1 MKRRKTL
8 AATAIVLVQAITQQW
23 ASLCLKRTPPVV
35 KILNEPLCTG
45 QSKAVPPCFVLA
57 ATHGRQRKHAL
68 NEHRSKIKDVIRQS
82 VNLPVQLLPTTYAS
96 FDRQKHI
103 QDLWNRERV
112 YERRNFA
119 NVKKCL
125 RDGRKKGRE
134 SPLGEGENGFSR
146 GGPLTGG
153 EKPLMER
160 KKVLTNL
167 KWAEVVDSISNKGRH
182 RRGHNVN
189 QFGKSIENLKK
200 KKKKKKKKLLHFYRK
215 LHEKIRIIHDGP
227 PYANNDIHIGHIL
240 NKIVKDIHLK
250 YMLMSNYCVMLIHGF
265 DTHGLPIEYQVMNML
280 KIKNVQELS
289 LPDCPA
295 VSAAVS
301 AAVSGNRS
309 RVFTLRQGKTPSG
322 GKTGGHFPTRREK
335 RPHRVGDARATLVR
349 DLLRREDVPLV
360 SPSRAEKK
368 IRYFKSLCKAYAA
381 HFVNEQ
387 FVSLVSYGIW
397 GLWDYTYVTF
407 YGLYEDIQRAVFRS
421 LLEQNLLYVSNRP
434 IYHSYATQTVLSDSE
449 IIYKKR
455 ISNSFYFFFD
465 LHRVS
470 DRFALKML
478 GASAESELV
487 RNMLQVAQ
495 SEVDCPASGPPS
507 EAAPAKLL
515 GRAKEM
521 LQKKLKVLVFTTQ
534 MHTIFNNKCLLI
546 HGEYGYQIV
555 KVAFEK
561 EEEDPLFLL
570 ICERSLE
577 TFLNYLK
584 KYYSKENPIL
594 EVTKIVKI
602 KGKELEGCSYV
613 NFVNQVESPFVFVW
627 KNEIDESFG
636 SGIVHVAPAHGFA
649 DYNVYR
655 QNEQLR
661 KVRLGGEHYQGG
673 ERQRGEEVSGLAKV
687 GQIGKV
693 SPLVEA
699 GHVGEAPPLD
709 ENVIDENDDL
719 KEEYAKVVRENC
731 LKNAALMRRD
741 ALSGGG
747 ERRRLLIKLLKSKL
761 LNSTPLK
768 STPLKS
774 TQLNSTQL
782 NSTQLNSGWGSPPKI
797 NINREDAHLLLYY
810 AFHEH
815 LLFHFPYEHLYT
827 YDWRSHTSVQIK
839 SLLQMYVDIEKVKQ
853 NKLFYESIRGINF
866 VSDHVK
872 DTLIKTIES
881 RNEWCISRQKYWGVN
896 IPLKD
901 LLIGGDCKVSFRQ
914 QIMDVWFDSS
924 VSFLY
929 VMHMCRHILFN
940 EYFRRVVSPR
950 RGKKSPVPLLG
961 RTTSG
966 EDPPFFDIHEV
977 YEQLERGEQLER
989 ANQRGVEKGDLLN
1002 DVMTKRKLFDADE
1015 MYRRLMRRLK
1025 RQKNPFQVGSVREL
1039 LHPNGKQKRG
1049 DAFLLRDM
1057 GIHLCCEG
1065 VDQIRGWFQS
1075 FFFICFFVNGV
1086 LRRGA
1091 VNQEEESTGGQ
1102 SVAKNTQSNVGKN
1115 VGQNVAQNVGKNV
1128 KINVAQNVGQSVAKN
1143 TQPNVETDAGRALPI
1158 SNIIV
1163 HNYVVDGNNVKM
1175 SKSLNNVVSPRSL
1188 FPLRGRSSSGAAPRG
1203 GASTEGGTTP
1213 GGITTGKT
1221 LPKKENT
1228 KGDPPPGE
1236 RHFNADIVRLWVC
1249 SHNFV
1254 QRNVSISREILE
1266 DIHKNI
1272 FLKFYNTFK
1281 FLLNN
1286 LHDLDFADVKVM
1298 GEEEE
1303 EDLQLMD
1310 RYILSKEKNLIRS
1323 CLEAYATFQLQL
1335 LMKHVL
1341 NFVNRD
1347 LAIYLDYCKD
1357 RLYVHERN
1365 SLSRR
1370 KCQKVL
1376 HILLVDL
1383 LKVLAP
1389 VVPHLCEDVYG
1400 QLISLK
1406 RRTQTLP
1413 FQKRKT
1419 LKEKSLFFSQM
1430 PTVKRRRDV
1439 HLETLFL
1446 LKYFAHKQMNGHLS
1460 NSLEAVVYL
1469 HSDSEEVITLV
1480 KRFLKAP
1487 NPLTSFNN
1495 HDDLRF
1501 LFNVSNVILCE
1512 DLTEL
1517 KKRDPAFRTYT
1528 IPLVRG
1534 GEGAPQESGEVDLL
1548 LRGGQTEEDPFQAWL
1563 RADGASRRASVSV
1576 GIAKSAGAKCA
1587 RCWMYGTVSPFEG
1600 ALLCPRCLG
1609 VVKTFFD

>member
-96 FDRQKHI
+96 FDR
-103 QDLWNRERV
+103 
-112 YERRNFA
+112 
-119 NVKKCL
+119 
-125 RDGRKKGRE
+125 
-134 SPLGEGENGFSR
+134 
-146 GGPLTGG
+146 
-153 EKPLMER
+153 
-160 KKVLTNL
+160 KV
-167 KWAEVVDSISNKGRH
+167 
-182 RRGHNVN
+182 
-189 QFGKSIENLKK
+189 
-200 KKKKKKKKLLHFYRK
+200 
-215 LHEKIRIIHDGP
+215 HEKIRIIHDGP

-250 YMLMSNYCVMLIHGF
+250 YMLMRNYCVMLIHGF

-594 EVTKIVKI
+594 EVTKVVKI

-768 STPLKS
+768 STPLK
-774 TQLNSTQL
+774 STQL

-1128 KINVAQNVGQSVAKN
+1128 KTNVAQNVGQSVAKN

-1303 EDLQLMD
+1303 DLQLMD

-1370 KCQKVL
+1370 NCQKVL

-1587 RCWMYGTVSPFEG
+1587 RCVFP
-1600 ALLCPRCLG
+1600 PRG
-1609 VVKTFFD
+1609 GNASG